1 MKFMEELKFDTQGLI
16 PAIVQDYQNG
26 QILMLAYMNA
36 ESLERTIATGK
47 TCFWR
52 RSEGRLWTKGEESGY
67 FQKVKEILFDCD
79 GDTLLIKVEQ
89 LGGAACHLGY
99 RSCFFRRVNN
109 KGGYEIIGEKVF
121 DPRKVY
127 KPRGNF

>member
-16 PAIVQDYQNG
+16 PAIVQDYQDG
-26 QILMLAYMNA
+26 QILMLAYMNG
-36 ESLERTIATGK
+36 ESLEKTIATGK

-52 RSEGRLWTKGEESGY
+52 RSEGRLWTKGEKSGH

-79 GDTLLIKVEQ
+79 GDTLLVKVEQ

-109 KGGYEIIGEKVF
+109 KGGYDIIGEKVF
-121 DPRKVY
+121 DPSKVY
-127 KPRGNF
+127 KSR

>member
-16 PAIVQDYQNG
+16 PAIVQDYQDG
-26 QILMLAYMNA
+26 QILMLAYMNT

-52 RSEGRLWTKGEESGY
+52 RSEGRLWTKGEKSGH

-79 GDTLLIKVEQ
+79 GDTLLVKVEQ

-109 KGGYEIIGEKVF
+109 KGGHDIIGEKVF
-121 DPRKVY
+121 DPSKVY
-127 KPRGNF
+127 KPD

>member
-36 ESLERTIATGK
+36 ESLKRTIATGK
-47 TCFWR
+47 TYFWR
-52 RSEGRLWTKGEESGY
+52 RSEGRLWMKGEESGH
-67 FQKVKEILFDCD
+67 FQEVKEILFDCD

-109 KGGYEIIGEKVF
+109 KGGYDIIGEKVF
-121 DPRKVY
+121 DPGKVY
-127 KPRGNF
+127 KPR

>member
-16 PAIVQDYQNG
+16 PTIVQDYQNG

-36 ESLERTIATGK
+36 ESVERTIATGK

-52 RSEGRLWTKGEESGY
+52 RSEGRLWTKGEESGH

-109 KGGYEIIGEKVF
+109 KGGYDIIGEKVF
-121 DPRKVY
+121 DPSKVY
-127 KPRGNF
+127 KPR

>member
-16 PAIVQDYQNG
+16 PAIVQDYQDG
-26 QILMLAYMNA
+26 QILMLAYMNG
-36 ESLERTIATGK
+36 ESLEKTIATGK

-52 RSEGRLWTKGEESGY
+52 RSEGRLWTKGEKSGH

-79 GDTLLIKVEQ
+79 GDTLLVKVEQ

-109 KGGYEIIGEKVF
+109 KGGYGIIGEKVF
-121 DPRKVY
+121 DPSKVY
-127 KPRGNF
+127 KSR